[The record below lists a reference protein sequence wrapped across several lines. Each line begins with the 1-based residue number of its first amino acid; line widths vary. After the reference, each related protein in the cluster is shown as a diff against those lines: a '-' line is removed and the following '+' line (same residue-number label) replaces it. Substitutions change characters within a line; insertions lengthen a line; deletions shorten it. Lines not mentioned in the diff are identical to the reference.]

1 MCVCMCAVCTQ
12 LHMWYGED
20 AFLALSTTP
29 SMVVY
34 NYSTDYRQCGMI
46 RNMFLQRPVPSL
58 LEFCGGVKG

>member
-12 LHMWYGED
+12 LHMWYGDD
-20 AFLALSTTP
+20 AFLALLATP

-46 RNMFLQRPVPSL
+46 SLSQKHFLQPSL
-58 LEFCGGVKG
+58 LEFCGE